1 MKKLV
6 LFSLLLAGFLSGNA
20 QLNRPKL
27 VVGIVVDQMRWDYL
41 YRYYDLYSD
50 GGFKRMINEGFSCNN
65 TLINYLPSYTAVGHS
80 SIFTGSVPAI
90 NGITGNNWIYTNT
103 GKSTYCTDDD
113 SVQTVG
119 ATGTA
124 GQMSPRNLLSTTI
137 TDELRLATNFEG
149 KVVGVS
155 LKDRASILP
164 AGHNPT
170 GAYWLDDHSGH
181 FITSTYYRKE
191 LPGWVAG
198 FNQQGLPGKLMS
210 GQWKPLLPIAAYK
223 QSTKDN
229 EPWEGILPGAKE
241 PVFPYDLK
249 AAYAKDKESLR
260 QTPFGNTLTLEF
272 AEAAIDGEQ
281 LGQDNTTDFLTI
293 NCAST
298 DYSGHLVGPNAIEIE
313 DVYLRLDKDLATF
326 FSYLDKKVGK
336 ANYLVFL
343 SADHGGANAVGF
355 MQHNKMPTGYTT
367 SLRDG
372 LNNHLQKAFQ
382 VGKLVTSFLNE
393 QVHFNRQLIETSK
406 LDLDAIKNST
416 IAYLNQQP
424 EIAFVMDASKPGS
437 AGIPGVIKEMIINGY
452 NKDRSGAIKII
463 YKSGMMS
470 GHYKTGTTHGSWYAY
485 DTHIPL
491 IFMGWKI
498 PHGSTN
504 KTLHITDIAPTL
516 AALLHIQMPS
526 GCIGDPITTITDQVN
541 E

>member
-1 MKKLV
+1 MKKLA
-6 LFSLLLAGFLSGNA
+6 LFSLLLAGFLAGHA

-41 YRYYDLYSD
+41 YRYYDLYTD
-50 GGFKRMINEGFSCNN
+50 GGFKRMLREGYSCNN

-90 NGITGNNWIYTNT
+90 NGITGNDWIYTQT

-113 SVQTVG
+113 SVHSVG
-119 ATGTA
+119 AAGTA

-137 TDELRLATNFEG
+137 TDELRLATNFQG

-170 GAYWLDDHSGH
+170 GAYWLDDNSGH
-181 FITSTYYRKE
+181 FITSTYYKNE
-191 LPGWVAG
+191 LPGWVTA
-198 FNQQGLPGKLMS
+198 FNQQGLPAKLMT
-210 GQWKPLLPIAAYK
+210 GQWKTLLPISKYS
-223 QSTKDN
+223 QSTADN
-229 EPWEGILPGAKE
+229 EPWEGILPAAKA

-249 AAYAKDKESLR
+249 AAYAKDKQSLR
-260 QTPFGNTLTLEF
+260 QTPFGNTLTMQF
-272 AEAAIDGEQ
+272 AHAAIEGEQ
-281 LGQDNTTDFLTI
+281 LGQDNVTDFLTI

-326 FSYLDKKVGK
+326 FSYLDKKIGK
-336 ANYLVFL
+336 GNYLVFL
-343 SADHGGANAVGF
+343 SADHGGAHAVGF
-355 MQHNKMPTGYTT
+355 MQHNNMPAGYT
-367 SLRDG
+367 SNLRDG
-372 LNNHLQKAFQ
+372 LNRYLQNEFHVAS
-382 VGKLVTSFLNE
+382 LVTSFLND
-393 QVHFNRQLIETSK
+393 QVHYNHQLMENSK
-406 LDLDAIKNST
+406 LDINAVKRASIH
-416 IAYLNQQP
+416 YLNRQP
-424 EIAFVMDASKPGS
+424 EIAFVMDASRPGS
-437 AGIPGVIKEMIINGY
+437 AGLPAPLKEMIINGY
-452 NKDRSGAIKII
+452 NKDRSGAIKIV

-470 GHYKTGTTHGSWYAY
+470 GHYKTGTTHGSWYTY

-498 PHGSTN
+498 PHGQTN

-526 GCIGDPITTITDQVN
+526 GCIGDPITDITDKVN
-541 E
+541 D

>member
-241 PVFPYDLK
+241 PVFPYDFKSGLCQ
-249 AAYAKDKESLR
+249 R
-260 QTPFGNTLTLEF
+260 QGIAQANTLWQH
-272 AEAAIDGEQ
+272 AD
-281 LGQDNTTDFLTI
+281 
-293 NCAST
+293 
-298 DYSGHLVGPNAIEIE
+298 
-313 DVYLRLDKDLATF
+313 LR
-326 FSYLDKKVGK
+326 
-336 ANYLVFL
+336 
-343 SADHGGANAVGF
+343 
-355 MQHNKMPTGYTT
+355 
-367 SLRDG
+367 
-372 LNNHLQKAFQ
+372 
-382 VGKLVTSFLNE
+382 
-393 QVHFNRQLIETSK
+393 IC
-406 LDLDAIKNST
+406 
-416 IAYLNQQP
+416 
-424 EIAFVMDASKPGS
+424 
-437 AGIPGVIKEMIINGY
+437 
-452 NKDRSGAIKII
+452 RSC
-463 YKSGMMS
+463 
-470 GHYKTGTTHGSWYAY
+470 
-485 DTHIPL
+485 D
-491 IFMGWKI
+491 
-498 PHGSTN
+498 
-504 KTLHITDIAPTL
+504 
-516 AALLHIQMPS
+516 
-526 GCIGDPITTITDQVN
+526 
-541 E
+541 